1 MEYNKIQGVID
12 FEIKKLVKK
21 KQKNN
26 NVKKNK
32 KIE

>member
-1 MEYNKIQGVID
+1 MEYNKIQGDID
-12 FEIKKLVKK
+12 FEKKKIIEK